1 MKISAVLYDNT
12 NNLVSGIDTPIP
24 KFTWYS
30 SDGEIVF
37 CDKLGNSLT
46 D

>member
-1 MKISAVLYDNT
+1 LKISAVLYDNT

-37 CDKLGNSLT
+37 CDQMGTELQE
-46 D
+46 